1 MRIPY
6 REHWLLRRAARGL
19 CRSDPHLAAMLAIF
33 ARLYVSEAIIS
44 AEQLGPHPLRRG
56 LAWLPGAASAVAAC
70 ACRALRWAFRRVAG
84 ACAAVRGQLGRNA
97 PKAAAAP

>member
-6 REHWLLRRAARGL
+6 RQHWLLRRAARGL

-44 AEQLGPHPLRRG
+44 AEQLGPHPFRRG

-70 ACRALRWAFRRVAG
+70 ARRVFRRVAS
-84 ACAAVRGQLGRNA
+84 ACAAVRGHPGRNA
-97 PKAAAAP
+97 QKAATAP